1 MATEIGG
8 MIYGKYAGSVKEMGP
23 GGLACENSYMA
34 HGESYEAF
42 KNATTATLEPV
53 LAGEGSLGKFA
64 PPPSFLLTFLLNR
77 KFEKHATDGVF

>member
-42 KNATTATLEPV
+42 KQATTSTLEPV
-53 LAGEGSLGKFA
+53 LAGEGSLGKIPFN
-64 PPPSFLLTFLLNR
+64 SYLSLQTKYKKR
-77 KFEKHATDGVF
+77 VGSTV